1 MKIRTYRFTLL
12 LAIAWIAG
20 TAQAFSQAENVSKQ
34 VPFRLPEIV
43 FEPSFYLWLVLGM
56 IVVAVLLTLS
66 KAISVLTLA
75 LEDKTAKHAKETVIE
90 QAKEEKPSLWGSWMQ
105 SLTRAVPIERER
117 DVMLDHDYDGIRE
130 LDNQLPPWWKWGFVF
145 TILFAFFYLFSY
157 HLSGTGKLQLA
168 EYDEQIKEAARQ
180 REELMARSAAFV
192 TVDNVVVI
200 KDASGLAE
208 GKGIFEKNCVAC
220 HRSDGGGNVGPN
232 LTDEYWIHGGGI
244 KNVFATVTN
253 GVPAKGMISWKSQLS
268 PKQIQEVASYVLTL
282 EGTHPTDAKAPQ
294 GDLWVANPA
303 PVDSTAAAPLDTILK
318 KS

>member
-1 MKIRTYRFTLL
+1 
-12 LAIAWIAG
+12 
-20 TAQAFSQAENVSKQ
+20 
-34 VPFRLPEIV
+34 
-43 FEPSFYLWLVLGM
+43 
-56 IVVAVLLTLS
+56 
-66 KAISVLTLA
+66 
-75 LEDKTAKHAKETVIE
+75 
-90 QAKEEKPSLWGSWMQ
+90 MQ

-130 LDNQLPPWWKWGFVF
+130 LDNQLPPWWKWGFAL
-145 TILFAFFYLFSY
+145 TIVFAFIYLFSY

-168 EYDEQIKEAARQ
+168 EYDEQIQEAARQ

-192 TVDNVVVI
+192 TSENVVVI

-244 KNVFATVTN
+244 KNVFATVSN

-282 EGTHPTDAKAPQ
+282 EGTHPADAKAPQ
-294 GDLWVANPA
+294 GDLWVATPA